1 MSDVVAATGM
11 VLIADDD
18 PITRAL
24 VKGSLEQ
31 MGFQVT
37 EATNGAEALDALQK
51 YQPDLLL
58 LDVKMPVMDG
68 IQTLK
73 KLRKLPAGKH
83 LPVIMLT
90 GLADSDSAAKAAAA
104 GATDYVTKPINWRL
118 LGQRIRHQLHLNTSI
133 PGSRLSNQPL

>member
-1 MSDVVAATGM
+1 VSDKVDSNGM

-18 PITRAL
+18 PVTRAL
-24 VKGSLEQ
+24 VRGSLEQ

-37 EATNGAEALDALQK
+37 EAANGAEALDEFHK
-51 YQPDLLL
+51 CKPDLLL

-73 KLRKLPAGKH
+73 KLRKLTDGKH

-90 GLADSDSAAKAAAA
+90 GLADSDSAKKAAAA

-118 LGQRIRHQLHLNTSI
+118 LGQRIRHQLHLNTI
-133 PGSRLSNQPL
+133 DT